1 MKHNSTLETIFKG
14 MIHKRYTKDEQ

>member
-1 MKHNSTLETIFKG
+1 MKLNSTLETIFKG